1 MTDLGGGTGRDVLC
15 LVGRELSLFLAIN
28 VSKIPDKQR
37 RGFVELTVRRAA
49 PYDDADFD
57 VSWLGDWAAVW
68 HWSRKRIVEGYG
80 GELPARTRFASEGP
94 YVGQVQESEGTRIEV
109 LRLIAGFEGRIWRS
123 GVLTASRWWPAEP
136 TAEQWQLFLRG
147 TGGAQ
152 LESTAPPPPVAAA
165 INTRRWSRT
174 TSRSQA
180 LQMSSLQAH
189 VPRATL
195 AVALAA
201 VALFAWEL
209 GAIARAKIDVARA
222 NGQARN
228 LDDSLKRILAARASA
243 DADLQAISALLALRQ
258 ARPQHQLLAEVV
270 RLMGGKQWRLH
281 NWQQPTPDR
290 IEATLALTRPDP
302 EALVSAWEASPMFQD
317 VTTEL
322 SRQQNEIVVRA
333 KVSGAPAGAGQ

>member
-1 MTDLGGGTGRDVLC
+1 VTDLGGGTGRDVLC

-68 HWSRKRIVEGYG
+68 HWSRKRIVEGCG

-195 AVALAA
+195 AVGLAA
-201 VALFAWEL
+201 IALFAWEL
-209 GAIARAKIDVARA
+209 GAIARAQKSMLLEPTGRPGTWMIRSSAFWRPVQVQMPICRPSARC
-222 NGQARN
+222 
-228 LDDSLKRILAARASA
+228 SPC
-243 DADLQAISALLALRQ
+243 
-258 ARPQHQLLAEVV
+258 ARP
-270 RLMGGKQWRLH
+270 
-281 NWQQPTPDR
+281 DR
-290 IEATLALTRPDP
+290 STSFWPRW
-302 EALVSAWEASPMFQD
+302 SA
-317 VTTEL
+317 
-322 SRQQNEIVVRA
+322 
-333 KVSGAPAGAGQ
+333 

>member
-152 LESTAPPPPVAAA
+152 LESTAPPTPVAAA

-201 VALFAWEL
+201 VALFTWEL